1 MDPRLAPILALGAT
15 GTLAAIFWLW
25 VGRARGGTKRV
36 AYRIFLFMLATALV
50 AAGRS
55 QGLFAR
61 ASLPFDLVLAA
72 LVILVVIGNLYSVRF
87 CTRCGRMHR
96 NFKLGVC
103 LRCGVALPQ
112 HGFTEAPRRAPI
124 DPTDPLGRKKR
135 SQVP

>member
-1 MDPRLAPILALGAT
+1 VDPRLAPILALAAT

-25 VGRARGGTKRV
+25 LGRAHGSTKRV
-36 AYRIFLFMLATALV
+36 AWRIFLFMLATALV
-50 AAGRS
+50 AVGRS
-55 QGLFAR
+55 QGLFSR
-61 ASLPFDLVLAA
+61 ASLPFDLA
-72 LVILVVIGNLYSVRF
+72 LSATVILVVIGNLYSVRF

-103 LRCGVALPQ
+103 ARCGDALPQ

-135 SQVP
+135 S